1 MDPVTLALAG
11 QGILGLGQGIAGLFG
26 ASKNKAPEYKMPT
39 EYNQNLAEAQMRAAG
54 GLPAASKALAQDQMA
69 RGTAAGLAKLQSRN
83 SLGTGVAGIAQAQ
96 ADQANKL
103 AAMDAEARLRG
114 EAQVAGARAAIANA
128 KDKAFMI
135 KQQDYLRK
143 AQANANL
150 LSGGIQNVVGG
161 LQSYAMMDM
170 MKKYYASLANA
181 GAGKGAGAGVGE
193 GIDTGGAGAN
203 IAPPMFNYKNPMTG
217 LDAESGFTNEIGGI
231 NF

>member
-1 MDPVTLALAG
+1 MDPVTLSLIG
-11 QGILGLGQGIAGLFG
+11 QGILGLGQGVAGLVG
-26 ASKNKAPEYKMPT
+26 SAKNKAPEYKMPT

-135 KQQDYLRK
+135 KQQDYLRR
-143 AQANANL
+143 AQANASL
-150 LSGGIQNVVGG
+150 LSGGIQNIVGG
-161 LQSYAMMDM
+161 LQNYGMMDM
-170 MKKYYASLANA
+170 MSKYYGGEKTFGEKLGLEDMGTIDPLTASITGDPTTQTELMPM
-181 GAGKGAGAGVGE
+181 KGASMIKAPML
-193 GIDTGGAGAN
+193 TGGLR
-203 IAPPMFNYKNPMTG
+203 F
-217 LDAESGFTNEIGGI
+217 
-231 NF
+231 

>member
-1 MDPVTLALAG
+1 MALPAVLLGAQVGLGALQGLAG
-11 QGILGLGQGIAGLFG
+11 LIGGDR
-26 ASKNKAPEYKMPT
+26 NKAPEYKIPT

-150 LSGGIQNVVGG
+150 LSGGIQNIVGG
-161 LQSYAMMDM
+161 LQNYGMMDM
-170 MKKYYASLANA
+170 MKKYY
-181 GAGKGAGAGVGE
+181 GAGGATKTVV
-193 GIDTGGAGAN
+193 DTATDVATSATSN
-203 IAPPMFNYKNPMTG
+203 NLPMFNYKNPMG
-217 LDAESGFTNEIGGI
+217 MLDMNSGFTNEIGGI

>member
-1 MDPVTLALAG
+1 MDPVTLSLIG
-11 QGILGLGQGIAGLFG
+11 QGILGLGQGVAGLVG
-26 ASKNKAPEYKMPT
+26 SAKNKAPEYKMPT

-135 KQQDYLRK
+135 KQQDYLRR
-143 AQANANL
+143 AQANASL
-150 LSGGIQNVVGG
+150 LSGGIQNIVGG
-161 LQSYAMMDM
+161 LQNYGMMDM
-170 MKKYYASLANA
+170 MSKYYSSNKSALPTTTETANESVSDMSVLPNS
-181 GAGKGAGAGVGE
+181 KGFG
-193 GIDTGGAGAN
+193 
-203 IAPPMFNYKNPMTG
+203 
-217 LDAESGFTNEIGGI
+217 NEFMNNIGGL
-231 NF
+231 NFNFNPVPLSRLIR